1 MKKSYLLF
9 LVIISMFMM
18 SCGGHF
24 FNPRYYYG
32 KNDSQTEAEQ
42 EVPSDIGIGSSD
54 VPADQDPF
62 KVGEWNTIDYKFDGK
77 KILDFLFAASFD
89 GNNVPM
95 YSFFKDGTQ
104 WVVSD
109 AATAEKKYN
118 AKDGVNKAQGCG
130 ITAATFYRYDA
141 KNPLVAPESDYN
153 TSERMERFVFYRL
166 VGKAVV
172 VPLNNYL
179 IAVDTYSKLVF
190 AYGKITKTGSTM
202 GQAYPTAFEAVE
214 LHGDKRP
221 FYEYDPIGFMSYDE
235 INDSMTLTLYEEYQ
249 NEMAKDANAFFP
261 QVHDAS
267 RGVAYYDGPASAGR
281 SPYYYVN
288 VADIDPSTILDK
300 FVSKT
305 YGTRNKLMLY
315 NYEFS
320 PDGKTVTVTTTYFYE
335 ENNPSKMEY
344 SFSKVTGATSVE
356 YTNSNGVAIVI
367 TGLGS
372 DFEKI
377 KDEDREYTL
386 NYEDPGPDFIYR
398 VAGKI
403 YKNTEEDRTYEFSV
417 DGMSFKYTEDGK
429 SSTYHFIQQS
439 DPSEAK
445 AAYSRTGSVFWGIK
459 LSEHNG
465 TKDGQISGGS
475 ESLNL
480 NPGTAMIGDL
490 SDYAAYIDA
499 STIPSRFVETVSSKT
514 YFYRNYQ
521 EPNSGNGNS
530 LNAYKYVFNKD
541 ATELTY
547 TEMVYKQEDVST
559 KYKLQSVD
567 GSKAVYTSTDGS
579 KTLNLALGMNPNMI
593 YDGEGSSLA
602 DCTATDK
609 GPFFLDIV
617 RGSEYI
623 AEDKSYSYKF
633 SSDGK
638 LLTFTYASGE
648 STQYDYS
655 QTGTEYFK
663 AAYKQQN
670 TFLNIPRYWA
680 LRVTSLGGVLEMS
693 TLSLAFP
700 TDILRDA
707 AYGWKAILGS
717 GLLVKDAFLNA
728 VAGRVFEVRNAS
740 DSTKLDR
747 YRFSS
752 GGAFITYEQIDWYT
766 DKVVSSTSIT
776 YDQYTK
782 VSGTEGTY
790 KYTGANGKSVSVTF
804 SVDSSS
810 PSTLSKDKAVVG
822 YYNYQDPGPYIYDVI
837 KGKTYKRSDG
847 SKYVVDDKG
856 KSIDY
861 YEDGSTKKTTYTF
874 NKVNKDNHL
883 EAAYYDPKAGHFIV
897 DIPGYW
903 AVEIMKE
910 DKDTNLYVSS
920 GYLQDP
926 DSAIRVGAYND
937 PYVKEQ
943 Q

>member
-118 AKDGVNKAQGCG
+118 AKDGVNKAQGYD

-386 NYEDPGPDFIYR
+386 NYVDPGPDFIYR

-445 AAYSRTGSVFWGIK
+445 AAYSQNGGNFWGIK
-459 LSEHNG
+459 LSEHDG
-465 TKDGQISGGS
+465 VKDGQISGAVTEIGMI
-475 ESLNL
+475 
-480 NPGTAMIGDL
+480 NPGMAMTGTL
-490 SDYAAYIDA
+490 SSYVAYIDA

-547 TEMVYKQEDVST
+547 TVMVYKQEDVST

-602 DCTATDK
+602 DYTATDK

-670 TFLNIPRYWA
+670 TWFPRYWA

-717 GLLVKDAFLNA
+717 GSLVKDPFLNA
-728 VAGRVFEVRNAS
+728 VAGRVFEVRNS
-740 DSTKLDR
+740 SNSLLLDR
-747 YRFSS
+747 YTFSS

-766 DKVVSSTSIT
+766 DTAVSSASIT

-782 VSGTEGTY
+782 VSGTKGTY
-790 KYTGANGKSVSVTF
+790 KYTDANGKSVSVTF

-810 PSTLSKDKAVVG
+810 PSTLSKNSTVVG
-822 YYNYQDPGPYIYDVI
+822 YYNYQDPGPYIYDVV
-837 KGKTYKRSDG
+837 KGKTFVCENGNTIKFGPDG
-847 SKYVVDDKG
+847 KTIIQNNVDPAISLSKYETYTFQKVQDGKHTVSAYWEDDAGVFGYWKFVVEDKG
-856 KSIDY
+856 KS
-861 YEDGSTKKTTYTF
+861 
-874 NKVNKDNHL
+874 V
-883 EAAYYDPKAGHFIV
+883 
-897 DIPGYW
+897 W
-903 AVEIMKE
+903 Q
-910 DKDTNLYVSS
+910 SS
-920 GYLQDP
+920 GALATANNIINSGSKGDTYILQ
-926 DSAIRVGAYND
+926 
-937 PYVKEQ
+937 E
-943 Q
+943 